1 MSEKHTQ
8 GPWKV
13 APDFSIVSEH
23 AYYKIAEI
31 VAGDREGECEANASL
46 IAASPDLLKAA
57 QDVLSHKRGEDD
69 WLILSIHC
77 RALED
82 AVKKATGEQP

>member
-1 MSEKHTQ
+1 MAVD
-8 GPWKV
+8 G
-13 APDFSIVSEH
+13 AN
-23 AYYKIAEI
+23 
-31 VAGDREGECEANASL
+31 GEEVTGFIDPADAIL
-46 IAASPDLLKAA
+46 IAAVPDLLKAA

-82 AVKKATGEQP
+82 AVAKATGETQ